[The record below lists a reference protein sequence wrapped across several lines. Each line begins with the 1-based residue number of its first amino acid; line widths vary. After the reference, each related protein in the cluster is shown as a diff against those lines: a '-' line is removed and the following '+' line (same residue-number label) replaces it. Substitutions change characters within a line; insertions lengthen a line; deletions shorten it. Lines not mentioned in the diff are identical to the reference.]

1 MPLQTFLN
9 NDTPREVKTLH
20 RQWTKALLLLFI
32 AACLSGCLSTEKVP
46 PETTE
51 ISQGTTLETQSA
63 PTTIPTA
70 PTEAT
75 TPSAPATEPLPSL
88 CIPGLSVDEVIT
100 YFNEVCLDAE
110 FVDGGDASLLQKWTV
125 PIYYMVHGE
134 PTAEDTAV
142 FGGFTAWLNTIEGF
156 PGIYEAQDA
165 AAANLQIYFCKE
177 QELLDRMGD
186 PYIGTDGAVTFWYS
200 NNEIYSAIICYRTEI
215 PQVVRN
221 SVILEELY
229 NGLGPVQDTTLRD
242 DSIIYSGYSEP
253 QALTP
258 VDELLL
264 KLLYHPRMICGMD
277 AEECEAII
285 RQLYY

>member
-1 MPLQTFLN
+1 MPLQAFSN
-9 NDTPREVKTLH
+9 SDTPREVKTLL
-20 RQWTKALLLLFI
+20 RQWIKVFLLLFI
-32 AACLSGCLSTEKVP
+32 AACLSGCHSTEKVP
-46 PETTE
+46 TETT
-51 ISQGTTLETQSA
+51 TETQSV
-63 PTTIPTA
+63 PTTVPTA
-70 PTEAT
+70 PKET
-75 TPSAPATEPLPSL
+75 TAPSVPATEPLPSL
-88 CIPGLSVDEVIT
+88 YIPGLSVDEVIT

-110 FVDGGDASLLQKWTV
+110 FVNAGDASLLQKWTV

-142 FGGFTAWLNTIEGF
+142 LSHFTAWLNTIEGF
-156 PGIYEAQDA
+156 PGIYENQD

-186 PYIGTDGAVTFWYS
+186 QFMGTDGAVTFWYS
-200 NNEIYSAIICYRTEI
+200 NNEISSAIICCRTEI

-285 RQLYY
+285 RRLYY

>member
-1 MPLQTFLN
+1 MF
-9 NDTPREVKTLH
+9 K
-20 RQWTKALLLLFI
+20 QWIKAFLLFFI
-32 AACLSGCLSTEKVP
+32 MAVLAGCRSTEKMP

-51 ISQGTTLETQSA
+51 IPQTTTLETQNA
-63 PTTIPTA
+63 PATIPTA
-70 PTEAT
+70 PSVAT
-75 TPSAPATEPLPSL
+75 TEPHSSL
-88 CIPGLSVDEVIT
+88 CIPDLSVDDVIT

-110 FVDGGDASLLQKWTV
+110 FVNSGDASRLQKWAV

-142 FGGFTAWLNTIEGF
+142 LNRFTVWLNTIEGF
-156 PGIYEAQDA
+156 PGINETQDA
-165 AAANLQIYFCKE
+165 AAANLQIYFCTE

-186 PYIGTDGAVTFWYS
+186 QFVGTDGAVTFWYS
-200 NNEIYSAIICYRTEI
+200 DNAIYSAIICYRTDI

-229 NGLGPVQDTTLRD
+229 NGLGPIQDTALRA

-277 AEECEAII
+277 AHACETII
-285 RQLYY
+285 RQLYH